1 MCSLVCNLHPS
12 LTLTPAL
19 VSLLDKGLNFIPTPH
34 SNPPISSFAPNIK
47 EFIRK
52 LQWSA
57 FFNFQSNHQ
66 NKPFSKSLHSLPPA
80 SKIPKPILDLCST
93 LTSLL
98 NPTDQQQQQ
107 YTHKLK
113 HSNLTRAETTAL
125 KQLKSNSSI
134 ILKPADKGGKIV
146 LQHRDNYK
154 FEALRQ
160 LNDTN
165 FYKPLSAP
173 IYLQTAALIKR
184 TVKNMLYQ
192 GFISKS
198 QHRFLTPPVNPRPR
212 HFYTLPKIHKTNDKW
227 TIPDILPPGR
237 PIVSGCNS
245 ESAAVEHFIDFHL
258 QPIATSIPSF
268 IRDSSHFKSLLNDLH
283 INDSDILFTLDVES
297 LYSNIPIQQGLTSVK
312 KALSEHP
319 SKDRPDNY
327 LLTLLEITLLRN
339 DFQFDNK
346 TFLQIKGTAM
356 GKKYAPSFA
365 NIFMHYWEQHAL
377 STTHFTPFFWKR
389 YIDDIFGIWQHSE
402 TQLHNFLQHLNSINP
417 HIKVTLT
424 SSSSCIDFLDCTVFK
439 SNNHV
444 ATKIYSK
451 PTDSHRL
458 LHFNSFHPRH
468 VFESIVK
475 AQILRFIK
483 LSSHPKDFLASYRTL
498 KSSLLHCGYS
508 RSLIKNCKKWA
519 LFTTNCNPSTM
530 VTGCKPCLTSNCKLC
545 PFIRSSC
552 TISKNLNHQM
562 YPISQNTSCK
572 TRNCIY
578 ALHCTRC
585 THIPTLY
592 IGETKNA
599 CHIRFSQHK
608 HNILSHHDSAISN
621 HFNQPDHNI
630 SMLQVSILQSFNVK
644 HKCPTKSDLI
654 RKKAELH
661 WIHKLQTHTPIG
673 LNTVTHLNS
682 TDIPL
687 ILKFSKSASHL
698 AKLVKTTLNS
708 ASPHTDNISIT
719 TCFSNNK
726 NLKQILTR
734 SKFS

>member
-1 MCSLVCNLHPS
+1 M
-12 LTLTPAL
+12 
-19 VSLLDKGLNFIPTPH
+19 
-34 SNPPISSFAPNIK
+34 
-47 EFIRK
+47 
-52 LQWSA
+52 
-57 FFNFQSNHQ
+57 
-66 NKPFSKSLHSLPPA
+66 
-80 SKIPKPILDLCST
+80 
-93 LTSLL
+93 TSLL

-107 YTHKLK
+107 HTHKLK

-125 KQLKSNSSI
+125 KQLKCNSSI

-173 IYLQTAALIKR
+173 IYLQTAALIKH

-212 HFYTLPKIHKTNDKW
+212 HFYTLPKIHKNNDKW

-268 IRDSSHFKSLLNDLH
+268 IRDSSHFKSLLNNLH

-377 STTHFTPFFWKR
+377 STTHFTSFFWKR
-389 YIDDIFGIWQHSE
+389 YIDDIFGIWQHSQA
-402 TQLHNFLQHLNSINP
+402 QLHNFLQHLNSINP
-417 HIKVTLT
+417 NIKVTLT
-424 SSSSCIDFLDCTVFK
+424 SSSSCIHFLDCTVFK
-439 SNNHV
+439 SNNHL

-519 LFTTNCNPSTM
+519 LFTTNCNPSIM
-530 VTGCKPCLTSNCKLC
+530 VTGCKPCLNSNCKLC
-545 PFIRSSC
+545 LSFARHVPFPTTSTIKCIPFLKTLPARPETASMLYIALAALTFPLSISVKLKTLATFDSRNTNTTYYYTMTQPSLIISINPIITFPCFKYPFSNPSMSS
-552 TISKNLNHQM
+552 TSVPRNLISFEKKPNYIGFINSKLTLPSVSIQS
-562 YPISQNTSCK
+562 PIS
-572 TRNCIY
+572 
-578 ALHCTRC
+578 
-585 THIPTLY
+585 TL
-592 IGETKNA
+592 
-599 CHIRFSQHK
+599 
-608 HNILSHHDSAISN
+608 
-621 HFNQPDHNI
+621 
-630 SMLQVSILQSFNVK
+630 
-644 HKCPTKSDLI
+644 
-654 RKKAELH
+654 
-661 WIHKLQTHTPIG
+661 
-673 LNTVTHLNS
+673 
-682 TDIPL
+682 
-687 ILKFSKSASHL
+687 
-698 AKLVKTTLNS
+698 
-708 ASPHTDNISIT
+708 
-719 TCFSNNK
+719 
-726 NLKQILTR
+726 LTYL
-734 SKFS
+734 